1 MNVYLAVF
9 IGTMITFL
17 ATTIGAAFV
26 LFFKKINITL
36 QRICMGFS
44 SGIMIAASVWSL
56 IIPSI
61 EKSKNLSYPSF
72 VPALVGIFIGTMF
85 IYLLD
90 KIIPHIHLNEKKYEG
105 SFFVNIFRKNKLKK
119 IKANLDK
126 RENIKSNDFIKKGK
140 LKRSTLLMTAITLH
154 NIPEG
159 MAIGLAIALAF
170 NDGNSQGNLW
180 GAISLVVGMSLQ
192 NIPEG
197 AAVSLPLRQAGFN
210 KWKAFLYGSLSGIVE
225 PIGGMLSVLLVSVAN
240 LILPY
245 FLSFAAGA
253 MIYVVV
259 EELIPESH
267 AGPKH
272 SNIGVLT
279 FMLGFAIMMCLD
291 VAFS

>member
-17 ATTIGAAFV
+17 ATTFGAAFV
-26 LFFKKINITL
+26 LFFKKINLTL

-61 EKSKNLSYPSF
+61 EMSKNLTYPSF
-72 VPALVGIFIGTMF
+72 IPALVGLFIGTMF

-90 KIIPHIHLNEKKYEG
+90 KIIPHIHLNEKNYEG
-105 SFFVNIFRKNKLKK
+105 SFFINIFRKNRLKK
-119 IKANLDK
+119 NNNSKNK
-126 RENIKSNDFIKKGK
+126 FKNNDFIEKGK

-159 MAIGLAIALAF
+159 MAIGLAIALSF
-170 NDGNSQGNLW
+170 SGDNIQNNLW

-210 KWKAFLYGSLSGIVE
+210 KWKAFLYGALSGIVE
-225 PIGGMLSVLLVSVAN
+225 PIGGILSVLLVSVVD
-240 LILPY
+240 LVLPY

>member
-17 ATTIGAAFV
+17 ATTFGAAFV

-61 EKSKNLSYPSF
+61 EMSKELNYPSF
-72 VPALVGIFIGTMF
+72 IPALVGLFIGTMF

-119 IKANLDK
+119 MK
-126 RENIKSNDFIKKGK
+126 ENKNIVLKHNDFIEKGK
-140 LKRSTLLMTAITLH
+140 LKRTTLLMTAITLH

-170 NDGNSQGNLW
+170 SNGNSQNNLW

-210 KWKAFLYGSLSGIVE
+210 KWKAFMYGALSGIVE
-225 PIGGMLSVLLVSVAN
+225 PIGGMLSVLLVSIAN
-240 LILPY
+240 LVLPY

-291 VAFS
+291 VAFA

>member
-9 IGTMITFL
+9 IGTMITFA
-17 ATTIGAAFV
+17 ATTLGASFV
-26 LFFKKINITL
+26 LFFKEINITL

-61 EKSKNLSYPSF
+61 ELSKNKNYPSF
-72 VPALVGIFIGTMF
+72 VPALVGLFIGTMF

-90 KIIPHIHLNEKKYEG
+90 KIVPHIHLNEKKYEG
-105 SFFVNIFRKNKLKK
+105 SFFINIFRKRKLKK
-119 IKANLDK
+119 INKSDNNLK
-126 RENIKSNDFIKKGK
+126 QNEFIEKGK
-140 LKRSTLLMTAITLH
+140 LKRTTLLMTAITLH

-159 MAIGLAIALAF
+159 MAIALSIALTF
-170 NDGNSQGNLW
+170 SDGKQNNLW
-180 GAISLVVGMSLQ
+180 PAISLVLGMSLQ

-197 AAVSLPLRQAGFN
+197 AAVSLPLRQAGFS
-210 KWKAFLYGSLSGIVE
+210 KWKAFWYGTLSGIVE
-225 PIGGMLSVLLVSVAN
+225 PIAGMISVLLISVAN
-240 LILPY
+240 IVLPY

-272 SNIGVLT
+272 SNVGVLT

-291 VAFS
+291 VAFA